1 MAQRICNY
9 CTKTFNGSMR
19 FCPFCNGEHFKE
31 PTNTSP
37 ICPRCKIG
45 LEAHVFRGNEIDI
58 CPKCAGIWL
67 DTREFRRLTT
77 ERDVYSDQS
86 VPYGFLR
93 QPVNVEDG
101 FLPCARCDSFM
112 VRRNFKRIS
121 GVMYDECRDHGVWL
135 DAGEINL
142 IRAFIASGGLDK
154 AQDREIFKNSQD
166 IQSLAS
172 QVSEVRLLQKILHKW
187 DFKRWLFQ
195 NF

>member
-1 MAQRICNY
+1 
-9 CTKTFNGSMR
+9 
-19 FCPFCNGEHFKE
+19 
-31 PTNTSP
+31 
-37 ICPRCKIG
+37 
-45 LEAHVFRGNEIDI
+45 
-58 CPKCAGIWL
+58 
-67 DTREFRRLTT
+67 
-77 ERDVYSDQS
+77 
-86 VPYGFLR
+86 
-93 QPVNVEDG
+93 
-101 FLPCARCDSFM
+101 
-112 VRRNFKRIS
+112 
-121 GVMYDECRDHGVWL
+121 MYDECRDHGVWL